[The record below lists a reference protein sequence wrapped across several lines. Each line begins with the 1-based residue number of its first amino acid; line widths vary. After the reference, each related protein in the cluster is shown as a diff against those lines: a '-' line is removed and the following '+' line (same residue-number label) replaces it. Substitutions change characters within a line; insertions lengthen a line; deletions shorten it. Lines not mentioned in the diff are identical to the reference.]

1 MFCTLC
7 TQERSRRGSKR
18 YNYEGT
24 VVSDPSTWKV
34 TNRGKT
40 YSYPVS
46 NPKVGTEF
54 TALVFDIVRKLQKMR
69 VEFTQKN
76 QKKNYDL
83 FIFHFFK
90 EVLLIPTIFIFLTAL
105 PLLTSASS

>member
-7 TQERSRRGSKR
+7 AQERSRRGSKR
-18 YNYEGT
+18 YNYEGA
-24 VVSDPSTWKV
+24 VVSDPSTWKA

-69 VEFTQKN
+69 VEFTQK
-76 QKKNYDL
+76 KSKEKL
-83 FIFHFFK
+83 RFIYFPLK
-90 EVLLIPTIFIFLTAL
+90 EVLLIITIFIFLIAL
-105 PLLTSASS
+105 RLRTSASS